1 MATPPPEK
9 RVSEDRP
16 NILYIFTDQQ
26 HWQMMS
32 CAGNEYLHTPAMD
45 SLAENGVQF
54 NRAYC
59 ANPVCVPSRMSMAT
73 GLMPSQMN
81 MIGNPSQ
88 SCIIT
93 DEMRRNGL
101 GWLMQYAGYDVAYG
115 GKTHLGQGLSL
126 QSLGYHNYI
135 CKDERDE
142 LASVAADFIK
152 QDRDKPF
159 FLTLSFINP
168 HDICHMGIRDH
179 AVTDFDK
186 MLMEKC
192 IVEQEELDIALA
204 SREGIDDE
212 EFWEKICPPLPEN
225 YEPSPN
231 EPEAIRHYLENRPFM
246 AYIRDNWEDEKWRL
260 HRYAYARLTERV
272 DGQIARVLEALRESG
287 QEENTVI
294 IFSSDHGDNDA
305 SRKAEHKSLPYDES
319 IRVPFIVSHKGTTR
333 ANETDSHLVC
343 NGLDLMPT
351 VCDYAE
357 IESPSTSRGFSVR
370 PLAEGRDTEW
380 RDHLVVETEIARTIF
395 QGPWQYNTFISGKN
409 QEQLFNLEEDPHAI
423 HNLIDA
429 PQFKGMIEELRAKLA
444 VDIEEIDDDTG
455 RQMLKRSDKWDDL
468 PLQKQ
473 KANA

>member
-26 HWQMMS
+26 HWRMMS
-32 CAGNEYLHTPAMD
+32 CAGNQHLHTPAMD
-45 SLAENGVQF
+45 SLAENGVRF

-73 GLMPSQMN
+73 GLMPSQMG
-81 MIGNPSQ
+81 MIGNPSHD
-88 SCIIT
+88 CVIT

-126 QSLGYHNYI
+126 ESLGYHNYI
-135 CKDERDE
+135 SRDERDE
-142 LASVAADFIK
+142 LATAAADFIK

-159 FLTLSFINP
+159 FLVASFINP
-168 HDICHMGIRDH
+168 HDICYMGIRDH
-179 AVTDFDK
+179 AVTDFERRIA
-186 MLMEKC
+186 EKG
-192 IVEQEELDIALA
+192 VTEQAELDKALERPDGM
-204 SREGIDDE
+204 SDE
-212 EFWEKICPPLPEN
+212 EFFEKICPPLPEN
-225 YEPSPN
+225 YQPDPN
-231 EPEAIRHYLENRPFM
+231 EPEAIRYYMEDRPFM
-246 AYIRDNWEDEKWRL
+246 AWIRENWDDEKWRL

-272 DGQIARVLEALRESG
+272 DGQIARVLDALHESG

-319 IRVPFIVSHKGTTR
+319 IRVPFIVSQKGTTKV
-333 ANETDSHLVC
+333 AVDESHLVC

-357 IESPSTSRGFSVR
+357 IEAPSTCRGRSVR
-370 PLAEGRDTEW
+370 PLVEGRETDW
-380 RDHLVVETEIARTIF
+380 RDHLVVETEVSRTIF
-395 QGPWQYNTFISGKN
+395 QGPWQYITFAQGEN

-429 PQFKGMIEELRAKLA
+429 PQFQDKVEELRAKLA
-444 VDIEEIDDDTG
+444 ADIEEIDDEVG
-455 RQMLKRSDKWDDL
+455 RKMLERSPEWKRL
-468 PLQKQ
+468 PLGT
-473 KANA
+473 AH